1 MDYIYIFMY
10 LLGLLAARELHAHKT
25 ALRKC
30 QCIWANAERHV
41 LLMQYWSHGGGLLAE
56 AYSLVVHCRLSI

>member
-30 QCIWANAERHV
+30 QYIWANAERHV

-56 AYSLVVHCRLSI
+56 A

>member
-10 LLGLLAARELHAHKT
+10 LLGLLAAGELHAHKM

-30 QCIWANAERHV
+30 QYILANAKRHV
-41 LLMQYWSHGGGLLAE
+41 LLMQYRSHRRGLLAE
-56 AYSLVVHCRLSI
+56 ALSLVMHCRLSI